1 MTTRRDFLQTSAAL
15 FVAGCARAT
24 PALGGLTAG
33 SATADRPRLGFSTL
47 GCPKW
52 DWNQIVDFAA
62 THGYSGIELRGIG
75 AQMDLSRVPQFAP
88 DTIAATKRQLADR
101 GLRIVDL
108 GASANMHETD
118 AAKRAADFD
127 EARRFIDL
135 AQTLDAR
142 FIRVF
147 GNKYLPGVPREA
159 TLERVAS
166 GLRELGSYA
175 RDKNVTVLLESHGD
189 FTDSPTLVEIMRRTD
204 SPGVALLWDAH
215 HTFAFGHEAPED
227 TYRQIGGY
235 VRHVHLKDSVLAGND
250 RRYVLTGAGDVPV
263 RRQIEVL
270 ARNNYAGYYN
280 FEWEKRWH
288 PEIEEPEVAF
298 AQFAEVASGY
308 LRDARR

>member
-1 MTTRRDFLQTSAAL
+1 MTTRRDFLQTSAAVL
-15 FVAGCARAT
+15 VAGCARAT
-24 PALGGLTAG
+24 PSLGRLTAVSLPG
-33 SATADRPRLGFSTL
+33 GRPLLGFSTL
-47 GCPKW
+47 GCPRW

-62 THGYSGIELRGIG
+62 THDYSGIELRGIG
-75 AQMDLSRVPQFAP
+75 VQMDLSKVPQFAP
-88 DTIAATKRQLADR
+88 STIAATRHQLADR

-118 AAKRAADFD
+118 AGKRAADFD

-135 AQTLDAR
+135 ASSLDAK

-166 GLRELGSYA
+166 GLRELGNYA
-175 RDKNVTVLLESHGD
+175 HDKNVTVLLESHGD
-189 FTDSPTLVEIMRRTD
+189 FTDSPSLLEIMRRTD

-227 TYRQIGGY
+227 TYRQIGSY
-235 VRHVHLKDSVLAGND
+235 VRHVHLKDSVPAGDD

-270 ARNNYAGYYN
+270 ARNNYPGYYN

-308 LRDARR
+308 FREARR

>member
-15 FVAGCARAT
+15 FVAGCARAPT
-24 PALGGLTAG
+24 GLGRLTAA
-33 SATADRPRLGFSTL
+33 SATAERPRLGFSTL
-47 GCPKW
+47 GCAKW

-62 THGYSGIELRGIG
+62 THGYPGIELRGIG
-75 AQMDLSRVPQFAP
+75 AQMDLSRVPQFSPAL
-88 DTIAATKRQLADR
+88 ISATKRQLADR

-135 AQTLDAR
+135 AQKLDAKY
-142 FIRVF
+142 IRVF

-159 TLERVAS
+159 TLERVAA
-166 GLRELGSYA
+166 GLRELGTYA

-189 FTDSPTLVEIMRRTD
+189 FTDSPTLVEILRRTD
-204 SPGVALLWDAH
+204 SRGVALLWDAH

-235 VRHVHLKDSVLAGND
+235 VRHVHLKDSVPAGDD
-250 RRYVLTGAGDVPV
+250 RRYGFAGAGDRPH
-263 RRQIEVL
+263 RPQIEGRER
-270 ARNNYAGYYN
+270 RN
-280 FEWEKRWH
+280 R
-288 PEIEEPEVAF
+288 
-298 AQFAEVASGY
+298 SGQ
-308 LRDARR
+308 LHMR